1 MAQFN
6 PAILFTQLSEG
17 LLRSFCFCLFSVK
30 FHLEFVKKK
39 NCLDPN
45 LDDPGYSIS
54 CNFVDC
60 ISNREMGSN
69 RGFQNM
75 RLTSEY
81 ATRHMLS
88 NAMMKE
94 CPISQPN
101 MNKVR
106 PRLWTN
112 ITMT

>member
-1 MAQFN
+1 M
-6 PAILFTQLSEG
+6 
-17 LLRSFCFCLFSVK
+17 
-30 FHLEFVKKK
+30 
-39 NCLDPN
+39 

-60 ISNREMGSN
+60 ISNREMGNN

-94 CPISQPN
+94 CPVSQQH
-101 MNKVR
+101 MNKVILR
-106 PRLWTN
+106 YLYLCYPNNKVIHL
-112 ITMT
+112 